1 MKRWIQR
8 EDGVMAQGNGV
19 RRLSEKEYYKCPF
32 LHVHPRHEQGFFKD
46 FDSHFRIFQSRDDHL
61 SLIRLHEELL
71 WKSRHAA
78 SERRNV
84 TAEDLREMSLKAWL
98 EAVKQQSGKD
108 MQIILKK

>member
-8 EDGVMAQGNGV
+8 EVGVMQQGNGV
-19 RRLSEKEYYKCPF
+19 RKLSEKEYYKCPF

-46 FDSHFRIFQSRDDHL
+46 FDSHFRIFQTRDDHF
-61 SLIRLHEELL
+61 SIIRLHEELL

-98 EAVKQQSGKD
+98 EAVQQPWGKD
-108 MQIILKK
+108 MQNLI

>member
-8 EDGVMAQGNGV
+8 EVEVMAQGNGV
-19 RRLSEKEYYKCPF
+19 RKLGEKEYYKCPF

-61 SLIRLHEELL
+61 SIIRLHEELL

-78 SERRNV
+78 AERGKV

-98 EAVKQQSGKD
+98 EAVKQQSGKNI
-108 MQIILKK
+108 QITPKK